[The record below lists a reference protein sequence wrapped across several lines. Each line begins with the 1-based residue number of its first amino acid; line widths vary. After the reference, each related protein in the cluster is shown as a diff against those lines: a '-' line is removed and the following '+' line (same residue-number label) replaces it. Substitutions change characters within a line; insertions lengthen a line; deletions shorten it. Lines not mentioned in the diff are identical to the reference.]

1 MLSDILPM
9 NSDESI
15 AYILQR
21 DITDTMQLLAEGHEP
36 FAICAAKLRNVL
48 MIYKT
53 TLPPDQY
60 KDIIEYIVAESDNV
74 PDLKDYAGLM
84 NIPSMGVH

>member
-1 MLSDILPM
+1 M

-21 DITDTMQLLAEGHEP
+21 DIADTMQLLAEGHEP

-53 TLPPDQY
+53 TLPPEGYASMIQC
-60 KDIIEYIVAESDNV
+60 IVAESDNV

-84 NIPSMGVH
+84 NIPSTGVH

>member
-1 MLSDILPM
+1 M

-15 AYILQR
+15 KHVLEEDMAHI
-21 DITDTMQLLAEGHEP
+21 IQLLTDGHEP
-36 FAICAAKLRNVL
+36 LVICAAKLRNVL

-53 TLPPDQY
+53 TLPPDDYTSMIQC
-60 KDIIEYIVAESDNV
+60 IVAESDNV

>member
-1 MLSDILPM
+1 M

-15 AYILQR
+15 KHVLEEDMAHI
-21 DITDTMQLLAEGHEP
+21 IQLLTDGHEP
-36 FAICAAKLRNVL
+36 LVICAAKLRNVL

-53 TLPPDQY
+53 TLPPD
-60 KDIIEYIVAESDNV
+60 EYTSMIQCIVAESDNV

>member
-1 MLSDILPM
+1 MDKQDKQLMELLEHDI
-9 NSDESI
+9 
-15 AYILQR
+15 A
-21 DITDTMQLLAEGHEP
+21 DTAKLLDQGYDAH
-36 FAICAAKLRNVL
+36 AICAAKLRNVL

-53 TLPPDQY
+53 TLPPD
-60 KDIIEYIVAESDNV
+60 EYASMIQCIVAESDNV

>member
-1 MLSDILPM
+1 M

-15 AYILQR
+15 AYVLQH
-21 DITDTMQLLAEGHEP
+21 DIADTMQLLSDGHEP
-36 FAICAAKLRNVL
+36 LVICAAKLRNVL

-53 TLPPDQY
+53 TLPPD
-60 KDIIEYIVAESDNV
+60 EYTSMIQCIVAESDNV

-84 NIPSMGVH
+84 NISSMGVH